1 MMQVNWYNKS
11 KSGSDFD
18 LGAPYK
24 VLKDTL
30 VQGKCKWTIYGT
42 RQNVSATVIERCVS
56 AHFSTKRIATLVLRN
71 KQDEM
76 AH

>member
-42 RQNVSATVIERCVS
+42 RQNVSAIVIERCVS
-56 AHFSTKRIATLVLRN
+56 AYWTTKRDATLVLRD

-76 AH
+76 AQ